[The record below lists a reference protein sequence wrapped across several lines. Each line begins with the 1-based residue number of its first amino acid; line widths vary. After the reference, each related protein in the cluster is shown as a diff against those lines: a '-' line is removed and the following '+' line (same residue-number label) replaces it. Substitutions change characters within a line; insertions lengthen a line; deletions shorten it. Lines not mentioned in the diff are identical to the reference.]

1 MEKIGILTGGGDAPG
16 LNGVIRGAVLT
27 CERKGISTVGVC
39 DGFRGF
45 ARKDGIVPL
54 THASVRGILWRGGS
68 ILGCNNR
75 FKAPLATYLDRMHKE
90 GIDGLIVAGGDGTL
104 AMAGKLA
111 EAGAKVVGVPKTIDN
126 DVAGTNITFGFD
138 TAVELVADSC
148 SRLVDTGE
156 THQRVMVLE
165 VMGRYAGH
173 IALHGGL
180 AGSADVVLIPEIPYE
195 PECVAEVILRRLER
209 GRNYTVIVVA
219 EGAKQRGGDVVIDE
233 HSTERSGREIL
244 GGVGEHLCAQLRKR
258 VSHEVRSITLG
269 HLQRG
274 GTPSAFDR
282 ILGTR
287 MGTAAAEALANG
299 RSNVF
304 TAVRDG
310 SIQLAPLTDATA
322 GIRRVDPDGDVVAA
336 ARNVGIE
343 FGDGGES

>member
-27 CERKGISTVGVC
+27 CERHGIDIVGVR

-54 THASVRGILWRGGS
+54 DHAAVRGILWRGGS

-75 FKAPLATYLDRMHKE
+75 FKAPLALYLERIEKE

-104 AMAGKLA
+104 AMAGKLSD
-111 EAGAKVVGVPKTIDN
+111 AGVRVIGVPKTIDN

-148 SRLVDTGE
+148 SRLVDTAE

-165 VMGRYAGH
+165 VMGRHAGH
-173 IALHGGL
+173 IALHGGI
-180 AGSADVVLIPEIPYE
+180 AGSADAVLIPEIPYE
-195 PECVAEVILRRLER
+195 PECISEMVLRRLER
-209 GRNYTVIVVA
+209 GRNYTVIVIA
-219 EGAKQRGGDVVIDE
+219 EGAKQRGGGVVIDE

-244 GGVGEHLCAQLRKR
+244 GGVGDVLCAQLRKMLD
-258 VSHEVRSITLG
+258 HEVRGITLG

-274 GTPSAFDR
+274 GTPTAFDR
-282 ILGTR
+282 VLGTR
-287 MGTAAAEALANG
+287 MGVLAADSLATG
-299 RSNVF
+299 ESGKF

-310 SIQLAPLTDATA
+310 CVKLAPLADATA
-322 GIRRVDPDGDVVAA
+322 GTRGVDPNGDIVATARRV
-336 ARNVGIE
+336 GIA
-343 FGDGGES
+343 FGDC